1 MADKSP
7 SQARC
12 LLLWGGS
19 AKEINAKD
27 DKGQNKC
34 HFRNSSILCPKKPFS
49 TISYGVR
56 YLNKKRHKI
65 KSRYNTTLVGQ
76 KPNNTSTI

>member
-1 MADKSP
+1 MAEKSP

-19 AKEINAKD
+19 AENINAKD

-34 HFRNSSILCPKKPFS
+34 HFRNSSILCPKKTFS
-49 TISYGVR
+49 AISYGIR
-56 YLNKKRHKI
+56 YLNKRRHKI
-65 KSRYNTTLVGQ
+65 KSCYSTTLVSQ